1 MKSNK
6 THIFFWSG
14 IYSNWHPAKFEYKGE
29 KFENSEQAFMWE
41 KANFFSDKKIAN
53 MVLDTPDPSDN
64 KKLGRQIRNFNKY
77 KWDNACKEIMYDVNK
92 AKFEQN
98 PKLKR

>member
-1 MKSNK
+1 VAFIQIGTLLNLNTK
-6 THIFFWSG
+6 
-14 IYSNWHPAKFEYKGE
+14 AK

-64 KKLGRQIRNFNKY
+64 KKIR
-77 KWDNACKEIMYDVNK
+77 
-92 AKFEQN
+92 
-98 PKLKR
+98 